1 MRTLTLGT
9 HAFFGLGLL
18 SLATFVG
25 CSGSAPS
32 GGYGDDI
39 QDASIDHRSAV
50 DGAPAADSATGAPD
64 AARDATGDTSTGPTD
79 ASVADAARD
88 AGSPDA
94 SDASA
99 RADAGTTDAGSSLI
113 GRWTF
118 DEGSGTTSV
127 DRSGHG
133 HDAALKGAAAW
144 SAGGRSGGGLL
155 LDGTTGYADVG
166 ATLVDPA
173 KSFTVVCWVKLAVA
187 NTWAVAVSEDDVNGS
202 AFGLKLRGD
211 SSNTFDFDFQTS
223 DTVSPGFVVAQSKST
238 AVASAWTHLA
248 GVYDKSGGGA
258 IEVYVNGVMEAKSA
272 FAESLVAPRGHLLI
286 GRGLYNGAAGSF
298 VNGVIDDVEVHDAAL
313 TDADVA
319 AIFATGPADAGA
331 PDASTDA
338 GSDATADAGN
348 DAAVKD
354 AAATD

>member
-9 HAFFGLGLL
+9 HAFFGLGLASVV
-18 SLATFVG
+18 SLASLGG
-25 CSGSAPS
+25 CSDSGSS

-39 QDASIDHRSAV
+39 QDASIDHRSTV
-50 DGAPAADSATGAPD
+50 DANPAGASATGAPD
-64 AARDATGDTSTGPTD
+64 ATRDTSTGPAD
-79 ASVADAARD
+79 ASVADASRD
-88 AGSPDA
+88 AGSRDA

-99 RADAGTTDAGSSLI
+99 LADAGTTDAGSSLI

-118 DEGSGTTSV
+118 DEGSGATSV

-144 SAGGRSGGGLL
+144 SAAGRSGGGLL

-173 KSFTVVCWVKLAVA
+173 KSFTVACWVKLAVA

-211 SSNTFDFDFQTS
+211 NSNTFDFDFQTS
-223 DTVSPGFVVAQSKST
+223 DAMSPGFVVAQSKST

-258 IEVYVNGVMEAKSA
+258 IRVYVNGVMEAKSA
-272 FAESLVAPRGHLLI
+272 FAQSLVAPKGHLLI

-313 TDADVA
+313 TDADIA

-331 PDASTDA
+331 PDAATDASTDA
-338 GSDATADAGN
+338 TAEGGSDAG
-348 DAAVKD
+348 VKD
-354 AAATD
+354 AATTD